1 MRMRCELLVTV
12 LATACGGSSRTS
24 AAGGG
29 GGGGGGGTPPA
40 ASVTM
45 SEYRFSPE
53 TVRVAVGN
61 AVGWNNN
68 GTTSHTSTSDTTGI
82 WNSNAI
88 NPPGP
93 PPQTCPYPPCNGT
106 PGGSFQY
113 TFTTAGTYTYH
124 CAFHDALGMKAVV
137 IVTP

>member
-1 MRMRCELLVTV
+1 MRMRCEVLVTV
-12 LATACGGSSRTS
+12 LAAACGGSSPMS
-24 AAGGG
+24 AAAGGG
-29 GGGGGGGTPPA
+29 GGGNPAA

-45 SEYRFSPE
+45 SEYKFSPE
-53 TVRVAVGN
+53 TVRVAVGS
-61 AVGWNNN
+61 AVAWNNN

-93 PPQTCPYPPCNGT
+93 PPPSCPYPPCDGT

-113 TFTTAGTYTYH
+113 TFSTAGTYPYH
-124 CAFHDALGMKAVV
+124 CAFHETLGMKGVV